1 METADRLLVEPTPK
15 QVFAGAGAARRP
27 QLRFK
32 QRSSGGEG
40 FEQGLLPL
48 RPLALLR
55 RRLRHLQP
63 GLAGQALD
71 RLDKIEIVGAHEIAD
86 RIAMRAAA
94 EAMKEPLVLDDVEGR
109 GLLVVERAEAGV
121 LAALAGQPK
130 EIGRASCRER

>member
-32 QRSSGGEG
+32 QGSSGGEG

-55 RRLRHLQP
+55 RRLRHLRP
-63 GLAGQALD
+63 GLAAQALD
-71 RLDKIEIVGAHEIAD
+71 RVDKLGIVGAHEIAD
-86 RIAMRAAA
+86 RIAMLPAA
-94 EAMKEPLVLDDVEGR
+94 EAMKEALVLDDIKGR
-109 GLLVVERAEAGV
+109 GFLVVKRAESGMF
-121 LAALAGQPK
+121 AALAGQPH
-130 EIGRASCRER
+130 APAD